1 MEVTLNPVES
11 RILGALIEK
20 QMATPD
26 YYPLTLNALVNACNQ
41 KNNRNPVLSLDSS
54 EVELALNSLR
64 EQRLVWQVRTHG
76 SRAPKYEQNLNDFA
90 DFSRRQL
97 ALICELLLRGPQTP
111 GELRTRASRL
121 IEFQG
126 VRAVEYTLTKLM
138 EHEKG
143 PFVTQLP
150 RRPGHKEN
158 RYAHLF
164 AEVDEETESAAE
176 ASVAAPDVQAVS
188 DGDNA
193 RIEALEQQVSELS
206 EQLRQLAEE
215 FRAFKAEFE

>member
-1 MEVTLNPVES
+1 MDITLNPIEC

-41 KNNRNPVLSLDSS
+41 KNNRHPVFHLESA
-54 EVELALNSLR
+54 EVEPALNSLR
-64 EQRLVWQVRTHG
+64 QQRLVWQVRTPG
-76 SRAPKYEQNLNDFA
+76 SRASKYEHNLHDFA

-97 ALICELLLRGPQTP
+97 AILCELMLRGPQTP

-126 VRAVEYTLTKLM
+126 VREVEYTLTKLA

-143 PFVTQLP
+143 PFVTRLP

-164 AEVDEETESAAE
+164 AEVEEEAE
-176 ASVAAPDVQAVS
+176 AAGDTSLAAGDTQAPA
-188 DGDNA
+188 GANA
-193 RIEALEQQVSELS
+193 RIAALEEQVRELS
-206 EQLRQLAEE
+206 GQLDQLREE